1 MTVWSVYLLFFFF
14 VYLLSLASSFKT
26 MRSIKRSYC
35 SLQNPQDT
43 PSHNCV
49 LYLIHIYQ
57 SQDCISYVSE
67 CQLASSSHSLQDPV
81 RLSHRIDITQYR
93 RLQSSKRS
101 KEDLVRQPS
110 ETILNGLFPG
120 DSHPTWSAVT
130 SLSPTRGSRPLCM
143 VKGNRKED

>member
-1 MTVWSVYLLFFFF
+1 MSTCLALYLVSKLCG
-14 VYLLSLASSFKT
+14 SSNVLVVVHKIH
-26 MRSIKRSYC
+26 RY
-35 SLQNPQDT
+35 T

-67 CQLASSSHSLQDPV
+67 SQLTSSSHSLQDPV
-81 RLSHRIDITQYR
+81 RLSQRLDITQYR

-120 DSHPTWSAVT
+120 DSHPTRNVVT
-130 SLSPTRGSRPLCM
+130 PLSPTRGSRPLCM
-143 VKGNRKED
+143 VKGNKKED